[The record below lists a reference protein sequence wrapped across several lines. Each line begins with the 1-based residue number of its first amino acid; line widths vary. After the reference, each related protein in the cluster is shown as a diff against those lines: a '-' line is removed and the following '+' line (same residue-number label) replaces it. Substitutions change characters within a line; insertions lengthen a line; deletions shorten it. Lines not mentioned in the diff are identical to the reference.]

1 MADPLVY
8 GVACAILDGTF
19 LWHSSLGFYEKQSS
33 AIHFQP
39 ELLPHLIGGNWLLLA
54 GLTVATALSKTLTPN
69 VKWPLVGLGVTNAV
83 LMLGDAI
90 VPATAILLSHHAA
103 HFVHLTMAI
112 LITFLAAAALAAVP
126 DKFKTVRS
134 VVGLVLAIILLNGV
148 LLASATYR
156 AFLPVNREVIELS
169 RLQREWSAKDG
180 DLVIARSKNVDDP
193 CGWTVLLTKAPV
205 LFCTDAEVM
214 LTPQQNREIHRF
226 RQAVYL
232 YLTGKDSR
240 LLQRAL
246 SAPDPS
252 SLMYQL
258 GYWAEATSL
267 STDER
272 KEGIH
277 AIQADLIPLLE
288 RVENHDVA
296 VNVFFHQFRRVIV
309 IDNQRVHTFAAERL
323 AVFLTLEE
331 QQKSDDVVLLFYA
344 PR

>member
-1 MADPLVY
+1 
-8 GVACAILDGTF
+8 
-19 LWHSSLGFYEKQSS
+19 
-33 AIHFQP
+33 
-39 ELLPHLIGGNWLLLA
+39 
-54 GLTVATALSKTLTPN
+54 
-69 VKWPLVGLGVTNAV
+69 
-83 LMLGDAI
+83 MLGDAI

-214 LTPQQNREIHRF
+214 LTPQEIQALASNPVIAYISPNRTLKRMLDITT
-226 RQAVYL
+226 QTVNANL
-232 YLTGKDSR
+232 
-240 LLQRAL
+240 A
-246 SAPDPS
+246 SAPNPS